1 MSMIQKGEISF
12 FPWGFIGWILCVIG
26 ATVSSMPQWFIVTA
40 PRGTG
45 SAITAEAIGLPI
57 LFIGAILLIIGWL
70 PESRRKYPEILE
82 NTLTP
87 IPDYYLKQ
95 EGS

>member
-1 MSMIQKGEISF
+1 MSLVQKGEISLI
-12 FPWGFIGWILCVIG
+12 PLGYLGWIFCVAG
-26 ATVSSMPQWFIVTA
+26 ATIASMPQWFIVTA

-45 SAITAEAIGLPI
+45 SAITAEIIGLPL

-70 PESRRKYPEILE
+70 PESRRKYPEVLE
-82 NTLTP
+82 NTMTP

-95 EGS
+95 A

>member
-1 MSMIQKGEISF
+1 MSLVQKGEMSLL
-12 FPWGFIGWILCVIG
+12 PLGYLGWIFCVAG
-26 ATVSSMPQWFIVTA
+26 ATIASMPQWFIVA
-40 PRGTG
+40 SHQP
-45 SAITAEAIGLPI
+45 AITAEYIGLPL

-70 PESRRKYPEILE
+70 PEGRRKYPEVLE

-95 EGS
+95 A